1 MRSRFNPWNV
11 LILLAV
17 IIGILGIHPLNAQ
30 EAQANTASTSVP
42 TLKEELSNVASH
54 AAREAVRAFLEEKNL
69 TAPEVVAEN
78 TLTTESP
85 GDATAAATESA
96 PASPLPGETWDDKLV
111 TVINAIATQAFQGVE
126 VTEALVKDFLHSPIG
141 VLTVSIAIWEI
152 VGKKLVALGLGII
165 CLIFVLILAKQT
177 SHNIFFGRR
186 SLVKKEGKVKTYEQS
201 KPLIEINDDAAGM
214 YFIVRALLIIFLAIL
229 GIVGLSMGFS

>member
-1 MRSRFNPWNV
+1 
-11 LILLAV
+11 
-17 IIGILGIHPLNAQ
+17 
-30 EAQANTASTSVP
+30 
-42 TLKEELSNVASH
+42 
-54 AAREAVRAFLEEKNL
+54 
-69 TAPEVVAEN
+69 
-78 TLTTESP
+78 
-85 GDATAAATESA
+85 
-96 PASPLPGETWDDKLV
+96 
-111 TVINAIATQAFQGVE
+111 
-126 VTEALVKDFLHSPIG
+126 LVKDFLHSPIG